1 MTVSEYIYIGTTSPL
16 THQNSTKI
24 SSKRKMKRDY
34 YCWSKLFNHGGG
46 KVLSVEMVD
55 DYMVDLSKLFLGH
68 RFAHG
73 ANSQLY
79 HGLYKDEPV
88 AVKII
93 PVSGD
98 NENKKLAIRLE
109 NQFASEVNLLSRLHH
124 QNVIKVCSMYTYIY
138 TLKV

>member
-1 MTVSEYIYIGTTSPL
+1 
-16 THQNSTKI
+16 
-24 SSKRKMKRDY
+24 MKRDY

-79 HGLYKDEPV
+79 HGSYKDEPV

-93 PVSGD
+93 QVSGD

-138 TLKV
+138 THESVKYNIA